1 MDAAALRYLYGYH
14 FAENRKIWDRCVNEL
29 TVDQFTQNVDYSHG
43 SARNQ
48 LIHIMSVDDVWFS
61 ALRGVELPQPFTPA
75 ASDDCV
81 SIRAQWDTVEQN
93 MRAYLAAL
101 RDDMLFTK
109 PFAEGEDKDLILW
122 QVLIHVVNHATDHR
136 AQVLR
141 QLHDL
146 GVKTGPQDYI
156 FYVYDHP

>member
-1 MDAAALRYLYGYH
+1 MNADAFRYLYGYH
-14 FAENRKIWDRCVNEL
+14 FTENRKLWDSCVNEL
-29 TVDQFTQNVDYSHG
+29 TVEQFTQSVSYSHG
-43 SARNQ
+43 SVRNQ
-48 LIHIMSVDDVWFS
+48 LVHIMSVDDVWFS
-61 ALRGVELPQPFTPA
+61 ALRGVELPQTFSPA
-75 ASDDCV
+75 GSDDRET
-81 SIRAQWDTVEQN
+81 IRAHWDVVEQN

-101 RDDMLFTK
+101 RDDMLFAK
-109 PFAEGEDKDLILW
+109 PFTEGEDKDLILW
-122 QVLIHVVNHATDHR
+122 QVLIHVINHATDHR